1 MFCREE
7 ILAFVEVC
15 FRNFGDRVKQFWCQL
30 QFPLQEWRCGCGTS
44 QIWWLSGRCAS
55 SPFPAKSSMSN
66 QIVSASWF
74 LSLFVLPLV
83 FYVLVVLFPLFDLYF
98 ELHCDFGLWLVVVSD
113 TVASGRTAYVTF
125 KDPKALEIA
134 LHLSVWI
141 QIMMGDIQLLR
152 WAQTQFLQQQG
163 GLDYL

>member
-1 MFCREE
+1 
-7 ILAFVEVC
+7 
-15 FRNFGDRVKQFWCQL
+15 
-30 QFPLQEWRCGCGTS
+30 
-44 QIWWLSGRCAS
+44 
-55 SPFPAKSSMSN
+55 
-66 QIVSASWF
+66 
-74 LSLFVLPLV
+74 
-83 FYVLVVLFPLFDLYF
+83 LYF
-98 ELHCDFGLWLVVVSD
+98 ELHCDFGLWLVVAGD

-163 GLDYL
+163 GSDYL